1 MYDFNVNDYETLEQ
15 AQSALAAFFKA
26 KETKAARQQELEDAR
41 QDYAEAAAY
50 YFSLAFPGQKMDD
63 VDAIYDAI
71 LSLEESSKE
80 FFEQEKKLMKNTKS
94 IQVKIDDKD
103 LPEWLKELKSIAN
116 DLEWTKINKK

>member
-1 MYDFNVNDYETLEQ
+1 MNDFNVNDYETLEQ

-26 KETKAARQQELEDAR
+26 KETEEARQQELEDAR
-41 QDYAEAAAY
+41 QNYAESAAY

-80 FFEQEKKLMKNTKS
+80 FFEQEKKLKNAKS
-94 IQVKIDDKD
+94 IKVKINDKD

-116 DLEWTKINKK
+116 DLEWTNIHKK

>member
-1 MYDFNVNDYETLEQ
+1 MNDFNVNDYETLEQ

-26 KETKAARQQELEDAR
+26 KETEEARQQELEDAR

-50 YFSLAFPGQKMDD
+50 YFLLAFPGQKMDD

-80 FFEQEKKLMKNTKS
+80 FFEQEKKLKNTKS
-94 IQVKIDDKD
+94 IKVKIDDKD

-116 DLEWTKINKK
+116 DLEWTNIHKK